1 MATKP
6 PLLSSSH
13 PHHGGKGLLASR
25 NSFLA
30 GGEQHLQPWKNFK
43 VFLTKKVDLLQL
55 LETESQAYEA
65 YFYHFCWHFAWI
77 FQRTPPAE
85 CLPCK
90 WVHLPEW
97 QVCQHGEQM
106 WQCGGEHFVHFVEM
120 MGICNDSNHIWIFFI
135 FVSKIIGLLKSPTHW
150 YSCTKDNWHSWR
162 EKCVILD

>member
-1 MATKP
+1 MGSLPLQGGGHVATKP

-97 QVCQHGEQM
+97 QVCKHGEQM
-106 WQCGGEHFVHFVEM
+106 WQCGGEHFVHFIE
-120 MGICNDSNHIWIFFI
+120 I
-135 FVSKIIGLLKSPTHW
+135 THF
-150 YSCTKDNWHSWR
+150 SWR
-162 EKCVILD
+162 VNKVTWRAHDASMDGWNIKFNIPSSLF